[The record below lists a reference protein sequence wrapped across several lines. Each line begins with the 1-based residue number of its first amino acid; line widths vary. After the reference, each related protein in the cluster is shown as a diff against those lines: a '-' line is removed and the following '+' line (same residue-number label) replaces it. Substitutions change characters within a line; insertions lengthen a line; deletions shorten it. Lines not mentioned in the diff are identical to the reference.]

1 MPIKD
6 MNMEQLQARKAE
18 IRGLIATAT
27 EEEINGFNTELDQ
40 IEAREAAIKEAA
52 EKRRSIV
59 QRVAGGAGI
68 EVGTFQGAE
77 QHQQTPD
84 EIRNSQEYIDAFE
97 KYVRTGSDA
106 ECRAL
111 LSTNVN
117 GGTVAVPDFVY
128 EIVKTAWENN
138 KIMSLVRK
146 VEVKGNMKVNF
157 EISAT
162 GAVKHTEGGDAVSE
176 ENLQLGIV
184 TLIPAMYKKWI
195 GISRE
200 VYSLRGEA
208 FLRYI
213 YDELAYHIVKLIAD
227 DLIAAIAALPQT
239 ATATTP
245 AAAKVTAAPELGAIA
260 EAIGN
265 LSDDATNPVI
275 ILNKSTWAAFK
286 AAQYQANFAA
296 DPFEG
301 LDVYYSNQLPAY
313 STAATGAVYGIVGD
327 FDRGAL
333 ANMPNGNEVDFIF
346 DEYSQKKQDMIEVL
360 GEQYAAAAPVASGAF
375 ALLAKPA

>member
-1 MPIKD
+1 
-6 MNMEQLQARKAE
+6 
-18 IRGLIATAT
+18 
-27 EEEINGFNTELDQ
+27 
-40 IEAREAAIKEAA
+40 
-52 EKRRSIV
+52 
-59 QRVAGGAGI
+59 
-68 EVGTFQGAE
+68 
-77 QHQQTPD
+77 
-84 EIRNSQEYIDAFE
+84 
-97 KYVRTGSDA
+97 
-106 ECRAL
+106 
-111 LSTNVN
+111 
-117 GGTVAVPDFVY
+117 
-128 EIVKTAWENN
+128 
-138 KIMSLVRK
+138 
-146 VEVKGNMKVNF
+146 
-157 EISAT
+157 
-162 GAVKHTEGGDAVSE
+162 
-176 ENLQLGIV
+176 
-184 TLIPAMYKKWI
+184 MYKKWI

-239 ATATTP
+239 ATATMP
-245 AAAKVTAAPELGAIA
+245 AAAKVTAAPELGTIA